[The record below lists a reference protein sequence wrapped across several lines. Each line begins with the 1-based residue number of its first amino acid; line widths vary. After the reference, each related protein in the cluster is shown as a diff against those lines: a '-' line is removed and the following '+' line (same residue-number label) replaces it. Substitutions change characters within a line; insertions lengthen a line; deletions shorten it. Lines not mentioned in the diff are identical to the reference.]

1 MCPWALIQEQHP
13 EAESHSGPAPAGLLG
28 FLASPRPDRRAL
40 RAAVA
45 ALPPQSVPRLLEALR
60 FHRIDG
66 LAHRALSV
74 LPPDSIDPWL
84 RSTLKRRSQKLAAA
98 TLAQGLALAEVLDA
112 LHQARIPVMV
122 MRGLRSAES
131 IYADPSVRPFED
143 HDLLVL
149 PGDRPQA
156 ATVLERQGLEPIA
169 PALFRRGG
177 LLIDL
182 HIDPFGAARRP
193 TRSLLLRMSPEELF
207 ERSTPGSVAGAPSLL
222 LDPADELL
230 LMAIHVV
237 KHSFDRLIRIAD
249 VAHLLSRPEG
259 AAHREAALR
268 RAGSSGGRR
277 ILGWAIAA
285 ATPLGVPLSPAL
297 RTDPPASALESI
309 IMRRVVRFRPF
320 PYAGEV
326 LMTLALPGLAARLRF
341 LCDALF
347 PSGPTPRPAWRKGA
361 VLSGRTIAIVRQAA
375 AQAQARKGAR

>member
-1 MCPWALIQEQHP
+1 MRPWALSQERP
-13 EAESHSGPAPAGLLG
+13 AEAESLSGPTPAGLLG
-28 FLASPRPDRRAL
+28 LLASPRPDRCAL

-45 ALPPQSVPRLLEALR
+45 ALQSHSVRPLLETLS

-66 LAHRALSV
+66 LAYRALSA

-112 LHQARIPVMV
+112 LHHARIPVVV

-149 PGDRPQA
+149 PGDRRQA
-156 ATVLERQGLEPIA
+156 ATVLERHGLEPIS

-182 HIDPFGAARRP
+182 HVDPFGATRRP
-193 TRSLLLRMSPEELF
+193 TRSLLLRMSAEELF
-207 ERSTPGSVAGAPSLL
+207 ERTTPGSVAGAPSLL

-230 LMAIHVV
+230 LLAIHVV

-259 AAHREAALR
+259 AAHGEAALR
-268 RAGSSGGRR
+268 RAGTSGGRR

-297 RTDPPASALESI
+297 RAAPPAGGLESI
-309 IMRRVVRFRPF
+309 IMRRVIRLRPF
-320 PYAGEV
+320 PYAGEI
-326 LMTLALPGLAARLRF
+326 LMALALPGLAARLRF
-341 LCDALF
+341 LGEALF
-347 PSGPTPRPAWRKGA
+347 PSVQAPRPAWRKA
-361 VLSGRTIAIVRQAA
+361 IVLPGRTIAIVRQAA
-375 AQAQARKGAR
+375 AQARTRKEAR